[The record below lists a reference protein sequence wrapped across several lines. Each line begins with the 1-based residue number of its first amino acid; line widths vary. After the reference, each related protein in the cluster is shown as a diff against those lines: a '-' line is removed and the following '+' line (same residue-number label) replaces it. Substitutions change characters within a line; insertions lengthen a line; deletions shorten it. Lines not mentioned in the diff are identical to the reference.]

1 MPKNL
6 WSCRMILLAVVLMI
20 PLMTTS
26 RALVSS
32 SWADAADETESD
44 PMARQRRDYQSEY
57 NLVKAVQKRLDVCGY
72 HPGPMDGVFGP
83 RTKAA
88 LTAFQMDNGLRV
100 DGAIG
105 IETLMGLDLIRKM
118 E

>member
-1 MPKNL
+1 MPKSL
-6 WSCRMILLAVVLMI
+6 WPYRMILLAVVLVV
-20 PLMTTS
+20 PVMTTS

-32 SWADAADETESD
+32 SWADASAETESD
-44 PMARQRRDYQSEY
+44 PMARQRRAYQSEY

-72 HPGPMDGVFGP
+72 HPGPVDGVLGP

-88 LTAFQMDNGLRV
+88 LTAFQKDNGLRV
-100 DGAIG
+100 DGSIG
-105 IETLMGLDLIRKM
+105 IETLMRLDLIRKM